1 MPGRLG
7 GGLEQKKIK
16 ERQGRR
22 EQNEEGGLREK
33 IIPKM
38 GAEIKSDWERRQ
50 QRRALCK
57 IISPVLFGG

>member
-1 MPGRLG
+1 MAGTEEDKGKTRKERTKRGEGG
-7 GGLEQKKIK
+7 GGLW
-16 ERQGRR
+16 
-22 EQNEEGGLREK
+22 EK

-38 GAEIKSDWERRQ
+38 GAEIQSDWERRQ